1 MPSIIGNHIEKMHKQ
16 FPLTSKAQLKI
27 LLQEWLKTSGSTIG
41 EMHGKNSNPEPWLLI
56 KLNNYYYQINA
67 DTKRE
72 GVQEFLNN
80 EANKNPWLIIPTE
93 NKGNR
98 TKVTNDIIGNPITGF
113 YMYKSLQ
120 I

>member
-1 MPSIIGNHIEKMHKQ
+1 MPKILGNHIDKMDRQ
-16 FPLTSKAQLKI
+16 FPLTSKFQLKI
-27 LLQEWLKTSGSTIG
+27 LLQEWLATSGSTIG
-41 EMHGKNSNPEPWLLI
+41 EMHVRNSNPEPWIWI
-56 KLNNYYYQINA
+56 KIDNYLYQINA
-67 DTKRE
+67 DSKRE

-98 TKVTNDIIGNPITGF
+98 TKVTNDINGNPITGF